1 MNSVP
6 DYSPADHSS
15 AEHRLPDH
23 SSVGQTP
30 LYVTFRLAHTPMAI
44 SILDVREIVPR
55 IKITQVHQAPDFVMG
70 LINLRGRILTVLDLG
85 LLLGLEQDSPPFPG
99 HIIIFKHWDLGFAVD
114 RIGDMISIDPDL
126 IESLPA
132 NMDDRIRNTMDGIA
146 NGPKEALIILNA
158 QKILAASQ
166 IPGESP

>member
-1 MNSVP
+1 MNPAISDQRP
-6 DYSPADHSS
+6 DGHIPPARSS
-15 AEHRLPDH
+15 GP
-23 SSVGQTP
+23 QTS
-30 LYVTFRLAHTPMAI
+30 LYVTFTLAHTPMGI

-55 IKITQVHQAPDFVMG
+55 IKMTQVHQAPDFVKG

-85 LLLGLEQDSPPFPG
+85 LLLGLEHGSSPS
-99 HIIIFKHWDLGFAVD
+99 HIIIFKHRDLGFAVD
-114 RIGDMISIDPDL
+114 RMGDVISIDPGL

-132 NMDDRIRNTMDGIA
+132 NMGDKIWNTMDGIV

-166 IPGESP
+166 TQLPGESP